1 MQEDE
6 AMERDPSR
14 VVERAR
20 LAVGARFRPQGR
32 RIEDGLDC
40 VGLAAFAFAAEQ
52 AAVPGDYFLRGGTLE
67 AMARQLGA
75 LGFAP
80 APGAEFRPGDLGVF
94 APGPGQLHLGI
105 VTGTSLIH
113 ADAGLRRV
121 VERPM
126 PPPWPLAGLWRVRS
140 EREEG

>member
-1 MQEDE
+1 
-6 AMERDPSR
+6 METDPHR
-14 VVERAR
+14 IVERAR

-40 VGLAAFAFAAEQ
+40 AGLAAFAFAAGQ
-52 AAVPGDYFLRGGTLE
+52 AAVPDDYSLRGGTVEML
-67 AMARQLGA
+67 ARQLGA

-80 APGAEFRPGDLGVF
+80 APGAEFRAGDLGVF
-94 APGPGQLHLGI
+94 APGPGQLHLAI
-105 VTGTSLIH
+105 VTEATLIH

-121 VERPM
+121 VERPL